1 MDKRD
6 SAALTAALNI
16 MGAIPMITDLEKF
29 RRAKVLDSARRQS
42 EADIA
47 KQRREG
53 VPAVTRAGRS
63 ADPTVPQNGA
73 NEGGPDV

>member
-1 MDKRD
+1 
-6 SAALTAALNI
+6 
-16 MGAIPMITDLEKF
+16 MITDLEKF
-29 RRAKVLDSARRQS
+29 RRAKVLDMARRQS

-63 ADPTVPQNGA
+63 ADPRNPNVPQSGA
-73 NEGGPDV
+73 E

>member
-1 MDKRD
+1 
-6 SAALTAALNI
+6 
-16 MGAIPMITDLEKF
+16 MITDLERF

-53 VPAVTRAGRS
+53 VPAVTRAASS
-63 ADPTVPQNGA
+63 ADPRNPTVPQNGA